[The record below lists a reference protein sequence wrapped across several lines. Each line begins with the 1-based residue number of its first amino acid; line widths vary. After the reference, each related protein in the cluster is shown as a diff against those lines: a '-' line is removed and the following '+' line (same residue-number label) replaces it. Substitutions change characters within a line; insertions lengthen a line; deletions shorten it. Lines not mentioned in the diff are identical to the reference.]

1 MTVAAIRELYEF
13 NAWAHRRVFDALAAL
28 PTDQYLRDLKSSHG
42 GIHGTLCHIVWA
54 EQLWLTRWL
63 GTPNPAVKQGKDLV
77 SLAEVR
83 ARWEDVEI
91 ERGRFLDGLTEA
103 RLEETLT
110 IQPTMGGAYVHSYLQ
125 TLQHVVDHSSYHRGQ
140 IITLLRQLGVK
151 PPSTGLILFYR
162 ERSAGRHI
170 PNF

>member
-1 MTVAAIRELYEF
+1 MTVALVRELYEF
-13 NAWAHRRVFDALAAL
+13 NAWAHRRIFDALTSL

-42 GIHGTLCHIVWA
+42 GIHGTLCHTVWA

-63 GTPNPAVKQGKDLV
+63 GAPPPAVPQGRDLG

-83 ARWEDVEI
+83 ARWEDVETK
-91 ERGRFLDGLTEA
+91 RRVFFAGLTEA
-103 RLEETLT
+103 KLTATLT
-110 IQPTMGGAYVHSYLQ
+110 VQPSTGGAYVHTYRQ
-125 TLQHVVDHSSYHRGQ
+125 TLQHAVDHSSYHRGQ

-162 ERSAGRHI
+162 EQATGRQI